1 MLFYNL
7 STDEVLKKLGSRRKG
22 LTANEV
28 KKRQKKFGENIIKLR
43 SEPLWRKIIEPFT
56 DIFSLVLI
64 VAATVSLIHNEVI
77 DTVILTHNK

>member
-7 STDEVLKKLGSRRKG
+7 STDEVLKKSGSRREG

-43 SEPLWRKIIEPFT
+43 SEPLW
-56 DIFSLVLI
+56 
-64 VAATVSLIHNEVI
+64 
-77 DTVILTHNK
+77 

>member
-28 KKRQKKFGENIIKLR
+28 KKRQKKFGENIEDLKYKDIEKDLNR
-43 SEPLWRKIIEPFT
+43 IFKNSKII
-56 DIFSLVLI
+56 
-64 VAATVSLIHNEVI
+64 
-77 DTVILTHNK
+77 